1 MFYPPFLFH
10 YKFNKKSNKG
20 LAFYLFRVNIRTSIG
35 NAVII
40 EKEQRK
46 MEKAIRNISGS
57 IWEKEIPAIVA
68 EFKAEGISE
77 FTITNEASGLIGK
90 LAAFEANGA
99 KVQGLTQVES
109 SSVDIET
116 GKPEMI
122 SAILMR
128 LI

>member
-1 MFYPPFLFH
+1 M
-10 YKFNKKSNKG
+10 KKTN
-20 LAFYLFRVNIRTSIG
+20 
-35 NAVII
+35 
-40 EKEQRK
+40 
-46 MEKAIRNISGS
+46 RNISGS
-57 IWEKEIPAIVA
+57 IWEKDIPSIVA

-99 KVQGLTQVES
+99 KVQGLMQVES

-116 GKPEMI
+116 GEPEMI
-122 SAILMR
+122 PAILMR